1 MFSLCVYFGCAGGR
15 HPGEGRQKMKKSVV
29 WFEESCIKCAMCAE
43 EAPEVIVF
51 EATTGPQLKE
61 DVDIVPHSEKIKR
74 AAQFCPK
81 DSIKH
86 HLQ

>member
-1 MFSLCVYFGCAGGR
+1 MFSLCVYFGYTGGR
-15 HPGEGRQKMKKSVV
+15 HLGRKQKMKKSVV

-61 DVDIVPHSEKIKR
+61 GVDIVPHSEKIKR

>member
-1 MFSLCVYFGCAGGR
+1 
-15 HPGEGRQKMKKSVV
+15 
-29 WFEESCIKCAMCAE
+29 SCIKCAMCAE

>member
-1 MFSLCVYFGCAGGR
+1 
-15 HPGEGRQKMKKSVV
+15 MKKPAV

-43 EAPEVIVF
+43 EASEVIDFIETV
-51 EATTGPQLKE
+51 GPQVKE
-61 DVDIVPHSEKIKR
+61 GVDIAPHSEKIKR

-86 HLQ
+86 RL